1 MNLELF
7 IAKRIYFSK
16 EKGEKRVSSP
26 AIKIAVAGVAIG
38 LAAMILSVSIVIGFK
53 TEVRNKVI
61 GFGSHLQ
68 ITSLSDNSSFDYGA
82 IIADSLFI
90 DSLSQHKD
98 IKHIERY
105 ANIPGIIKTNTDF
118 QGVMLKGIDKDYD
131 WTLFKNN
138 IVEGDIFSA
147 ANDSSGYR
155 TIISQY
161 IANKLNLKLG
171 DDITTYFIREKNVG
185 ARKFKITGIYNTNIE
200 NYDKLFIITDIS
212 TVQRL
217 YRWDEDKVTGL
228 EILVND
234 YDKLDDIRNEFFFEM
249 LGHRDREGNTFYTRS
264 IKEINPEMLGWLEL
278 LDMNVIII
286 ILLMLAIS
294 VFTMTSGLL
303 IIILENTKLIGIL
316 KTMGAKNKTI
326 RKTFLHVAG
335 FLVLKGM
342 LWGNIIG
349 LGIIFIQKYTQVLKL
364 DPSTYYMDAVP
375 VDTNW
380 LYFILL
386 NIGTLVITVGTMI
399 IPSYMISNIS
409 PAKTMR
415 FE

>member
-38 LAAMILSVSIVIGFK
+38 LAAMILAVSIVIGFK
-53 TEVRNKVI
+53 NEVRNKVI
-61 GFGSHLQ
+61 GFGSHIQ
-68 ITSLSDNSSFDYGA
+68 ISSLSDNSSLDYGS
-82 IIADSLFI
+82 IIADSAFV
-90 DSLSQHKD
+90 DSLRQNKNF
-98 IKHIERY
+98 KHIELY
-105 ANIPGIIKTNTDF
+105 ANIPGIIKTDSDF
-118 QGVMLKGIDKDYD
+118 QGVMLKGVGEDYD
-131 WTLFKNN
+131 WSFFEHNM
-138 IVEGDIFSA
+138 VEGSVFSP
-147 ANDSSGYR
+147 NDSVRYR
-155 TIISQY
+155 TIISQH
-161 IANKLNLKLG
+161 IANKLDLKLG
-171 DDITTYFIREKNVG
+171 DDITTYFIKEKNVS
-185 ARKFKITGIYNTNIE
+185 ARKFKITGIYNTNLE
-200 NYDKLFIITDIS
+200 DYDKLFIITDLR

-217 YRWDEDKVTGL
+217 YGWPADKVTGL

-234 YDKLDDIRNEFFFEM
+234 YNKLDDIKNELFFDM
-249 LGHRDREGNTFYTRS
+249 LGYRDKEDNTFYARS
-264 IKEINPEMLGWLEL
+264 IKEIKPDIFGWLEL
-278 LDMNVIII
+278 LDLNVIII

-316 KTMGAKNKTI
+316 KTMGARNGSI
-326 RKTFLHVAG
+326 RKTFLYVSG

-349 LGIIFIQKYTQVLKL
+349 FGIIFLQKYTSFIKL
-364 DPSTYYMDAVP
+364 DPGTYYLSAVP
-375 VDTNW
+375 VEINW

-386 NIGTLVITVGTMI
+386 NLGTLIITVGTMI
-399 IPSYMISNIS
+399 LPSYMISNIS
-409 PAKTMR
+409 PVKTMR

>member
-38 LAAMILSVSIVIGFK
+38 LAAMILAVSIVIGFK
-53 TEVRNKVI
+53 TKVRDKVI
-61 GFGSHLQ
+61 GFGSHIQ

-82 IIADSLFI
+82 IIADSAFV

-98 IKHIERY
+98 IKHVERY
-105 ANIPGIIKTNTDF
+105 ANIPGIIKTDTDF
-118 QGVMLKGIDKDYD
+118 QGVMLKGVDKNYD

-138 IVEGDIFSA
+138 IIEGNIFTSE
-147 ANDSSGYR
+147 NDSIKYR
-155 TIISQY
+155 TIISQH
-161 IANKLNLKLG
+161 IADKLNLKLG
-171 DDITTYFIREKNVG
+171 DDITTYFIREKSVSP
-185 ARKFKITGIYNTNIE
+185 RKFKITGIYNTNLE
-200 NYDKLFIITDIS
+200 NYDKLFIITDLS

-217 YRWDEDKVTGL
+217 NLWPEDKVTGL

-234 YDKLDDIRNEFFFEM
+234 YDNLDDIRNELFFDM
-249 LGHRDREGNTFYTRS
+249 LGYHDKEGNTFYTRS
-264 IKEINPEMLGWLEL
+264 IKEINPEILGWLEL

-286 ILLMLAIS
+286 IALMLAIS

-326 RKTFLHVAG
+326 RKTFLHVAA

-342 LWGNIIG
+342 LWGNLIG
-349 LGIIFIQKYTQVLKL
+349 LGIILIQKYTQVFKL

-375 VDTNW
+375 VDINW
-380 LYFILL
+380 LYFVLL
-386 NIGTLVITVGTMI
+386 NIGTLIITVGTMI